1 MMLENKIK
9 GKIYKMGGNNMVQE
23 IYIIDDDDSS
33 ILVFRELFKNDTDYK
48 FISVKSEQIDVAL
61 KNIPAI
67 IIINEDAIE
76 VDVIDL
82 CKKIRNDDDN
92 SITPVIVVS
101 SDGDKEHRINIL
113 KESIEYYI
121 KKPVNEKYLYYTVKN
136 LNRLMN
142 INRRI
147 SPLTGLPGNVQIH
160 AELKKRL
167 LNKEDFCV
175 LYLDLDNFKAYNDV
189 YGFLKGDQIITFTS
203 EVILS
208 CVHKNFAEGTFV
220 GHIGGDDF
228 IAIVPGT
235 NCERL
240 CQDIIAN
247 FDDKVLSFFTPE
259 DAKKG
264 YIEVEN
270 RKGIIEQFPL
280 TSISIGV
287 VVVEPYRFYN
297 ILEIGEVGAQVK
309 HAAKSVVGSSYAIDR
324 RMPN

>member
-1 MMLENKIK
+1 
-9 GKIYKMGGNNMVQE
+9 MVQE

-33 ILVFRELFKNDTDYK
+33 IIVFRELFKNDEEYK

-67 IIINEDAIE
+67 IIINEDAID
-76 VDVIDL
+76 VDVIEL
-82 CKKIRNDDDN
+82 CKKIRRDDDN

-101 SDGDKEHRINIL
+101 SNGDQEHRIAIL

-121 KKPVNEKYLYYTVKN
+121 KKPVNEQYLYFTVKN

-189 YGFLKGDQIITFTS
+189 YGFLKGDQIIKFTADT
-203 EVILS
+203 ILS
-208 CVHKNFAEGTFV
+208 CVHEQYNDDIFV

-228 IAIVPGT
+228 IAIVPGIA
-235 NCERL
+235 CERL
-240 CQDIIAN
+240 CQSIIAN
-247 FDDKVLSFFTPE
+247 FDEKVQSFFTPE
-259 DAKKG
+259 DVKKG

-287 VVVEPYRFYN
+287 VVVDAYRFYN
-297 ILEIGEVGAQVK
+297 ILEIGEIGAQVK
-309 HAAKSVVGSSYAIDR
+309 HAAKSVVGSSYAIDKR
-324 RMPN
+324 HHNMI